1 MKKLLL
7 LALTAMIM
15 VGCDN
20 TDANGHI
27 KLDGGI
33 DTPSSILID
42 SCEYISWSYGLAHK
56 GNCKFCAERRK
67 QELKELVRQLK
78 NE

>member
-7 LALTAMIM
+7 LALTAMMM
-15 VGCDN
+15 VACEN

-27 KLDGGI
+27 KIDDGF
-33 DTPSSILID
+33 DTPTLSLID
-42 SCEYISWSYGLAHK
+42 SCEYISWGNGFTHK

-67 QELKELVRQLK
+67 QELKELVKQLK
-78 NE
+78 DK